1 MIENKKES
9 KTTFQNDLNIGD
21 IFSISENQKSLL
33 KDLKAVSILSP
44 TRVPYFNEE
53 ELEIKIREFLAVY
66 PELCVKYINKEGE
79 IKQQFVGAEK
89 VLLDIIYK
97 KIDKEIDEQKLISE
111 GTSFLKRDCDFFK
124 GELIRVIIYDDVR
137 KKDELVIVLG
147 IHYSLIDMQTNLM
160 LSKNLF
166 TFFNNEKYDQ
176 NYISSL
182 FFAEWQKKYLET
194 EKAKEK
200 KQFWIDLVKKANLTK
215 DKNHDFESE
224 QTFVSQKLIIKG
236 SDFENMRFLVREVNL
251 PLTGILMTL
260 HQRMLNIAF
269 PNNRGIQL
277 IRVDGREQVFDGFD
291 IKKVLGMVANSL
303 PIPIVKEN
311 KMSQSLIFDVYI
323 AYCNARLNQDIPYE
337 VIKNEIL
344 LKDKV
349 NIDNHILGLY
359 NYISLEYI
367 KREYEKETFLG
378 NQLFYEKK
386 KQLNQEK
393 PINLYNILYE
403 NSLEVEMTCRLDVY
417 EKNKSLLNL
426 NYLISN
432 ELINAL
438 QKD

>member
-1 MIENKKES
+1 MIKNKKEDKS
-9 KTTFQNDLNIGD
+9 IFQSDLKIGD

-33 KDLKAVSILSP
+33 KDPKAVSILSP
-44 TRVPYFNEE
+44 TRIPYFNIE

-66 PELCVKYINKEGE
+66 PELCVKYINKQGE

-89 VLLDIIYK
+89 VLLDVAYK
-97 KIDKEIDEQKLISE
+97 KINKEIDEQKLISE

-124 GELIRVIIYDDVR
+124 RELIRVIIFDDIR

-147 IHYSLIDMQTNLM
+147 IHYSLIDMQTNMM
-160 LSKNLF
+160 LSNNLF
-166 TFFNNEKYDQ
+166 SFFNNQKFDR
-176 NYISSL
+176 NYISSF
-182 FFAEWQKKYLET
+182 FFAEWQKKYLES

-215 DKNHDFESE
+215 DKNHDFESQ
-224 QTFVSQKLIIKG
+224 QTFISQKLIIKG
-236 SDFENMRFLVREVNL
+236 SDFENMKFLVRKVNL
-251 PLTGILMTL
+251 PLTGVLMTL

-269 PNNRGIQL
+269 PDSRGVQL
-277 IRVDGREQVFDGFD
+277 IRVDGREQVFDDFD

-303 PIPIVKEN
+303 PIPIAKQN
-311 KMSQSLIFDVYI
+311 KMSRSLIFDVYI

-344 LKDKV
+344 FKDKV

-359 NYISLEYI
+359 NYVSLEHI
-367 KREYEKETFLG
+367 KREFEDDMFLN
-378 NQLFYEKK
+378 NQLFYKK
-386 KQLNQEK
+386 KKKLNQEK
-393 PINLYNILYE
+393 PINLYNVLYD
-403 NSLEVEMTCRLDVY
+403 NSLEIEMTCRLDVY

-426 NYLISN
+426 NHLISN
-432 ELINAL
+432 ELINAI